1 MPKVCV
7 FGGGS
12 FGTAMA
18 FALACN
24 GHDVVLLCR
33 SDDSAE
39 SINQNHRNQKYM
51 KEFVLPDNIRA
62 TTDLKEA
69 LDGAALIV
77 HAVPMQVAHSHLLSL
92 FFEFLELI
100 GKPRLSFS
108 SKR

>member
-24 GHDVVLLCR
+24 GHDIVLLCR

-39 SINQNHRNQKYM
+39 SINVNHRNQKYM

-77 HAVPMQVAHSHLLSL
+77 HAVPMQVKMASIFVQSCI
-92 FFEFLELI
+92 ED
-100 GKPRLSFS
+100 PFS
-108 SKR
+108 S